1 MTAGPVSR
9 QRWAVLEPLLDAALE
24 LEPTERAAFLDN
36 ACGTDRALLTEMR
49 ALLEACDLGDTILAR
64 PASVEYAPLLS
75 ESPSPLPPVL
85 GDRYRVVREIAQG
98 GMSTV
103 YLAEDPKHG
112 RLVAVKVLQGDVAR
126 LVGQDRFMR
135 EIEIA
140 AGLSHPHI
148 LPLHDS
154 GEVPPVEAGQSA

>member
-49 ALLEACDLGDTILAR
+49 ALLAACDLGDTILAR

-75 ESPSPLPPVL
+75 ESPSPHHAVPVAEHRWER
-85 GDRYRVVREIAQG
+85 GWGFREQRCTSRRTRSTGASWPSRCFRA
-98 GMSTV
+98 MSP
-103 YLAEDPKHG
+103 A
-112 RLVAVKVLQGDVAR
+112 
-126 LVGQDRFMR
+126 
-135 EIEIA
+135 
-140 AGLSHPHI
+140 
-148 LPLHDS
+148 
-154 GEVPPVEAGQSA
+154 